1 MNAANLVVGV
11 SVLLLL
17 GSAAALGELAVSAD
31 IDASGQGYSGVVM
44 VNQAAGTGQQQANAR
59 ALAAGDHAGAQIN
72 VEQAQDLLS
81 PDQRALNASAHIGGA
96 SFSQGAGVLG
106 VNQGAGIGNQQIN
119 AFRIQLGAV
128 PESLD
133 DSGLAQSAA
142 LSSINS
148 GAVVPQSGQRLIS
161 IDDQAFA
168 DSRGVVQLNQSAG
181 AGNRM
186 VNSLGIRVTD

>member
-72 VEQAQDLLS
+72 AEQAQVSAISRSMLS
-81 PDQRALNASAHIGGA
+81 ASSLARCRKA
-96 SFSQGAGVLG
+96 WMTAGWHK
-106 VNQGAGIGNQQIN
+106 
-119 AFRIQLGAV
+119 V
-128 PESLD
+128 PRCH
-133 DSGLAQSAA
+133 Q
-142 LSSINS
+142 
-148 GAVVPQSGQRLIS
+148 
-161 IDDQAFA
+161 
-168 DSRGVVQLNQSAG
+168 
-181 AGNRM
+181 
-186 VNSLGIRVTD
+186 

>member
-1 MNAANLVVGV
+1 MNAAKLVVGV

-31 IDASGQGYSGVVM
+31 IDASGQGYNGVVM

-106 VNQGAGIGNQQIN
+106 VNQGAGIAISRSMLSASSLARCRKAWMTAGWHK
-119 AFRIQLGAV
+119 V
-128 PESLD
+128 PRCH
-133 DSGLAQSAA
+133 Q
-142 LSSINS
+142 
-148 GAVVPQSGQRLIS
+148 
-161 IDDQAFA
+161 
-168 DSRGVVQLNQSAG
+168 
-181 AGNRM
+181 
-186 VNSLGIRVTD
+186 